1 MTLTVID
8 TFREQDNDV
17 ILELYKKQ
25 FCQVAF
31 VPHNL
36 TNKFKPLDMT
46 VNKPSKFFYFQQVQR
61 MVLRASFEATNKK
74 VYGMSMLRYL

>member
-46 VNKPSKFFYFQQVQR
+46 VNKPSKFFISNKHNVWFSEQVLKQLIKR
-61 MVLRASFEATNKK
+61 FTACRC
-74 VYGMSMLRYL
+74 